1 MDDEEFPGATESQM
15 LIGMESGADSE
26 PMNEFDEGASN
37 SQVQIGDDDLNGVG
51 EEMADYQQENH
62 SAVSGG
68 VVGEDMIGEA
78 AEGIEGADEE
88 DDDDAID
95 ITDPDA
101 LARRG
106 LQRIQI
112 ESEQEEYLL
121 DQEGNI
127 YNLQGEFVGTIDN
140 DGHISEVEADND
152 GQQE

>member
-1 MDDEEFPGATESQM
+1 M

-26 PMNEFDEGASN
+26 VMNEFDEGASN
-37 SQVQIGDDDLNGVG
+37 SQVQLGDDDLGGVEG
-51 EEMADYQQENH
+51 EMAGLQQEND

-68 VVGEDMIGEA
+68 VVGEDVLG
-78 AEGIEGADEE
+78 AEGAGVEDAEE

-95 ITDPDA
+95 ITDPEA

-127 YNLQGEFVGTIDN
+127 YNL
-140 DGHISEVEADND
+140 
-152 GQQE
+152 